1 MHNLGNPFK
10 TAKIML
16 IKPYFEKRKSAQVIR
31 ILALYIH
38 KENTFLT
45 RIFPKN
51 MLCPFNQRTRTRR
64 RRRRRSSEDNTSTFF
79 LRKVELKMRIALRA

>member
-1 MHNLGNPFK
+1 
-10 TAKIML
+10 ML

-45 RIFPKN
+45 RISPKN
-51 MLCPFNQRTRTRR
+51 MFGHFNNGGKLTRLPTVA
-64 RRRRRSSEDNTSTFF
+64 DQC
-79 LRKVELKMRIALRA
+79 